1 MISLFTGAGGMEI
14 GLERVGFKTAIC
26 VEIDEDCRE
35 TLRINRPNWRIFED
49 DCDRIPGDI
58 RSISP
63 EELFVEAK
71 LAPGNISLISGG
83 APCQPFSNMGNKR
96 GARDSS
102 NGDLFIEFVKVVRSS
117 RPLGFLFENVAGITQ
132 NRHAEVIDYMRH
144 QFDGLG
150 YGISFDILNAADYGV
165 PQQRKRFIMI
175 GLLGKKPSF
184 PLPTHCRDK
193 AQWEK
198 FTTSLNG
205 TPNRN
210 PSDWITVREAFNG
223 LSPKLL
229 QRRDCLGMKHSDEM
243 KHRMSLIKQGQN
255 FKSLPM
261 GMRPNCWKS
270 GKHQG
275 QDTFGRIEENKPSP
289 TIRTAGYNPTKGK
302 YIHPNEN
309 RGLNTMEMATLQ
321 TFPNDWKF
329 STKSGKPS
337 IVSIGKQIG
346 NAVPPLFSEALG
358 KAIALQLANL

>member
-1 MISLFTGAGGMEI
+1 
-14 GLERVGFKTAIC
+14 
-26 VEIDEDCRE
+26 
-35 TLRINRPNWRIFED
+35 
-49 DCDRIPGDI
+49 
-58 RSISP
+58 
-63 EELFVEAK
+63 
-71 LAPGNISLISGG
+71 
-83 APCQPFSNMGNKR
+83 
-96 GARDSS
+96 
-102 NGDLFIEFVKVVRSS
+102 
-117 RPLGFLFENVAGITQ
+117 
-132 NRHAEVIDYMRH
+132 
-144 QFDGLG
+144 
-150 YGISFDILNAADYGV
+150 
-165 PQQRKRFIMI
+165 
-175 GLLGKKPSF
+175 
-184 PLPTHCRDK
+184 
-193 AQWEK
+193 
-198 FTTSLNG
+198 
-205 TPNRN
+205 
-210 PSDWITVREAFNG
+210 
-223 LSPKLL
+223 
-229 QRRDCLGMKHSDEM
+229 MKHSDEM